1 MPLPAYVFSMHQ
13 HLRAWRLFRGLS
25 QEQVANMLGK
35 RHTTIGRWER
45 GRMKLS
51 TADLEA
57 LSKIYNASVAQL
69 NAPPATADLVKVL
82 DRVQGIV
89 SGMPADVL
97 ERWLTLGEDLKRS

>member
-1 MPLPAYVFSMHQ
+1 MHQ

-25 QEQVANMLGK
+25 QEQVGNMLRK

-45 GRMKLS
+45 DKMKLT

-57 LSKIYNASVAQL
+57 LARVYGATVSQL
-69 NAPPATADLVKVL
+69 TAPPATAELVKVL

-89 SGMPADVL
+89 DGMSPDVL
-97 ERWLTLGEDLKRS
+97 ERWLALGEDLKRS